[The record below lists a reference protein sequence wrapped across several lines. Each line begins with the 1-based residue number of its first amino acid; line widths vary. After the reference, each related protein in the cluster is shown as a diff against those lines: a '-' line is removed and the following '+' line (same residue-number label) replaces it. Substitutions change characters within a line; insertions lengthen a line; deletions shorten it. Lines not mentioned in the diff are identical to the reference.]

1 MIVERLKTLRKAK
14 RVVIKIGTSTII
26 KDSGKVN
33 IYNLERIAKIVSD
46 IHDQGREVV
55 IVSSGAIGIG
65 ASKFNLQEKPQ
76 RLEDKQ
82 AMAAIGQGLLMHMYE
97 NIFFKHGVTVAQ
109 MLLTRSDFEDSVRQC
124 NTRNTFDALF
134 KYKVIPIVNENDTVA
149 VEEIVFGDN
158 DTLSAVV
165 SILIKADILI
175 MLSDTDGL
183 YTGDFRKNKNV
194 KKISFVEDINEE
206 IESFA
211 CGVGSSFGTGG
222 MRTKISAAK
231 LATARGIAVAII
243 KGKKP
248 EQIMGIIQGK
258 NEGTIFLPKKITE
271 GQN

>member
-1 MIVERLKTLRKAK
+1 
-14 RVVIKIGTSTII
+14 
-26 KDSGKVN
+26 
-33 IYNLERIAKIVSD
+33 
-46 IHDQGREVV
+46 
-55 IVSSGAIGIG
+55 
-65 ASKFNLQEKPQ
+65 
-76 RLEDKQ
+76 
-82 AMAAIGQGLLMHMYE
+82 
-97 NIFFKHGVTVAQ
+97 
-109 MLLTRSDFEDSVRQC
+109 MLLTRNDFEEGIRKY
-124 NTRNTFDALF
+124 NTRNTFNALF

-165 SILIKADILI
+165 SILIGADILI

-183 YTGDFRKNKNV
+183 YSGDFRKNKNV

-211 CGVGSSFGTGG
+211 CGVGGGFGTGG

-258 NEGTIFLPKKITE
+258 NKGTIFLPKKITE